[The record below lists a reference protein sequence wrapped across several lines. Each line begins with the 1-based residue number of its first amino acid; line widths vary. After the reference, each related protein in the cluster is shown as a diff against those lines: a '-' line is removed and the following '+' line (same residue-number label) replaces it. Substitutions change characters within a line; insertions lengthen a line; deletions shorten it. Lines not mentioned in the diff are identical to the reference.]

1 AVQGLQMPLQ
11 KFYDS
16 LNDEQRARFTA
27 LVEQQRQSARRA
39 RASAAPPVAA
49 DCGVA
54 RPGVMEWPEA
64 QIEQR
69 LRPTD
74 AQRAPLA
81 ALRDAAAKAADMLK
95 SCAPNDATTLPA
107 RLAAISDRFNTMLD
121 AVKTVREALDK
132 FYAALTD
139 EQKAQFE
146 AIGRERL
153 G

>member
-1 AVQGLQMPLQ
+1 VQALQTPLQ

-16 LNDEQRARFTA
+16 LNDEQRQRFTA
-27 LVEQQRQSARRA
+27 LVEQRRQTSRRA
-39 RASAAPPVAA
+39 RASAMVQVAA

-54 RPGVMEWPEA
+54 RPGVMDWPEA

-69 LRPTD
+69 LHPTE

-81 ALRDAAAKAADMLK
+81 ALRDAATKAAEMLK
-95 SCAPNDATTLPA
+95 SCEPNNATTLPA
-107 RLAAISDRFNTMLD
+107 RLAAINDRLNTMLD
-121 AVKTVREALDK
+121 AVKTVRAALDK
-132 FYAALTD
+132 FYGSLTD

-146 AIGRERL
+146 AIGRERM